1 MVGIKGLT
9 NLIWVWDVQDLDF
22 NWAPYNPG
30 DSHWDVLAMDMYGGD
45 GYTTQKY
52 QTILQLAGDKPIA
65 MGECEILPTA
75 DELAAQPRWTF
86 FMVWAELIK
95 SGNPVQQIQD
105 LYNAANVITLD
116 RMPGWS

>member
-52 QTILQLAGDKPIA
+52 QTILQLTGI
-65 MGECEILPTA
+65 
-75 DELAAQPRWTF
+75 
-86 FMVWAELIK
+86 
-95 SGNPVQQIQD
+95 SGNAVQQIQD

-116 RMPGWS
+116 QMPGWS